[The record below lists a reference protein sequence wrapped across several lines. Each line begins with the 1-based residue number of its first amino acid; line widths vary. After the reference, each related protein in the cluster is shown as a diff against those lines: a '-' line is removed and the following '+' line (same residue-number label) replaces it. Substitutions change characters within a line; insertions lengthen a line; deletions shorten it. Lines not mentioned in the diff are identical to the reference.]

1 LVNGQNKAG
10 DRRRGLLN
18 KHKVRKLLEKSGY
31 IADGSIATAVLLAL
45 GMEKPILVEG
55 PPGVGKTGLAKAL
68 SEALDFP
75 LVRLQCYEG
84 IDEGKALYDWEYG
97 KQLIYTQM
105 LRTQLDSYLSVSA
118 NLREAV
124 ERLAAEESLFFS
136 QNFLV
141 QRPILRSFL
150 SEGRSLLLIDEVDRS
165 DDEFEAL
172 LLECLSD
179 FQISIPEIGVIQ
191 AKAKPLVI
199 LTSNATRMISD
210 ALRRRCLYLYIAYPE
225 LDREI
230 AIIRARF
237 PEICEDLAKQMVEFL
252 RKTRDLNLRKPPSIS
267 EALDWAQALSIL
279 STSRLTP
286 NVVGSTGGAII
297 KHQNDMQK
305 VMELAEK
312 ELIE

>member
-1 LVNGQNKAG
+1 MTNTYEI
-10 DRRRGLLN
+10 RE
-18 KHKVRKLLEKSGY
+18 LLEKSGY
-31 IADGSIATAVLLAL
+31 IADESIATAIFLAL
-45 GMEKPILVEG
+45 RMEKPILIEG

-68 SEALDFP
+68 SEALEFP

-97 KQLIYTQM
+97 KQLIYTQL
-105 LRTQLDSYLSVSA
+105 LRNQLDSYLSVSA
-118 NLREAV
+118 TLREAV
-124 ERLAAEESLFFS
+124 ERLTAEESLFFS

-141 QRPILRSFL
+141 KRPILRSFL

-179 FQISIPEIGVIQ
+179 FQISIPELGVIK
-191 AKAKPLVI
+191 AKVKPLVI

-225 LDREI
+225 LDREV

-237 PEICEDLAKQMVEFL
+237 PEVCEDLAIQMVEFL

-267 EALDWAQALSIL
+267 EALDWAQVLSIL
-279 STSRLTP
+279 NASRLTP
-286 NVVGSTGGAII
+286 EVVGNTGGSII
-297 KHQNDMQK
+297 KHQNDMQM

-312 ELIE
+312 ELMK

>member
-1 LVNGQNKAG
+1 LTNTYEI
-10 DRRRGLLN
+10 RE
-18 KHKVRKLLEKSGY
+18 LLEKSGY
-31 IADGSIATAVLLAL
+31 IADESIATAIFLAL
-45 GMEKPILVEG
+45 RMEKPILIEG

-97 KQLIYTQM
+97 KQLIYTQL
-105 LRTQLDSYLSVSA
+105 LRNQLDSYLSVSA
-118 NLREAV
+118 TLREAV
-124 ERLAAEESLFFS
+124 ERLTAEESLFFS

-141 QRPILRSFL
+141 KRPILRSFL

-179 FQISIPEIGVIQ
+179 FQISIPELGVIK
-191 AKAKPLVI
+191 AKVKPLVI
-199 LTSNATRMISD
+199 LTSNATRMLSD

-225 LDREI
+225 LDREV

-237 PEICEDLAKQMVEFL
+237 PEVCADLAKQMVEFL

-267 EALDWAQALSIL
+267 EALDWAQVLSIL
-279 STSRLTP
+279 HTGHLTP
-286 NVVGSTGGAII
+286 EVVNNTVGAII

-305 VMELAEK
+305 VTELAEK
-312 ELIE
+312 ELKG

>member
-1 LVNGQNKAG
+1 LTNTYEI
-10 DRRRGLLN
+10 RE
-18 KHKVRKLLEKSGY
+18 LLEKSGY
-31 IADGSIATAVLLAL
+31 IADESIATAIFLAL
-45 GMEKPILVEG
+45 RMEKPILIEG

-97 KQLIYTQM
+97 KQLIYTQL
-105 LRTQLDSYLSVSA
+105 LRNQLDSYLSVSA
-118 NLREAV
+118 TLREAV
-124 ERLAAEESLFFS
+124 ERLTAEESLFFS

-141 QRPILRSFL
+141 KRPILRSFL

-179 FQISIPEIGVIQ
+179 FQISIPELGVIK
-191 AKAKPLVI
+191 AKVKPLVI

-225 LDREI
+225 LDREV

-237 PEICEDLAKQMVEFL
+237 PEVCEDLAIQMVEFL

-267 EALDWAQALSIL
+267 EALDWAQVLSIL
-279 STSRLTP
+279 NASRLTP
-286 NVVGSTGGAII
+286 EVVGNTGGSII
-297 KHQNDMQK
+297 KHQNDMQM

-312 ELIE
+312 ELMK